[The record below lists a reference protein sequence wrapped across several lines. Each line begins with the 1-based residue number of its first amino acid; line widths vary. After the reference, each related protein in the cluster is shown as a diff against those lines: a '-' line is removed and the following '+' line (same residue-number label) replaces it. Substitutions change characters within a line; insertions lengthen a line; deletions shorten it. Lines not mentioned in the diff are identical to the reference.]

1 MLSAQRKEDASRR
14 SSEGHV
20 QITRRGEGKSM
31 LSAVKMGLGSYP
43 LSVKQIK
50 EMTGEG
56 ASFIYKKI
64 AEIRE
69 QIRLG
74 RYNEY
79 ALVEEKSV
87 RVNYYVY
94 YDYSTYRERLLDKNL
109 RKLVPPF
116 DARKIAEINPVMQ
129 ELVIVEG
136 KSA

>member
-1 MLSAQRKEDASRR
+1 
-14 SSEGHV
+14 
-20 QITRRGEGKSM
+20 M

-50 EMTGEG
+50 ELTGEG

-94 YDYSTYRERLLDKNL
+94 YDYSTFRERLLDKNL